1 MSKYF
6 SCFKSKKEEVYKTKK
21 NPVVHIPV
29 LEPISIPDGLIELMG
44 LEEECK
50 KQIRYLEE
58 QSAKFMGYYK
68 YSMKNGRSV
77 QAMEN
82 LKLYKATQMELG
94 MFKDALTKVE
104 EKLSIKYN
112 KQ

>member
-6 SCFKSKKEEVYKTKK
+6 SCFKSKKEEVYKPKK
-21 NPVVHIPV
+21 NPVVQIPV
-29 LEPISIPDGLIELMG
+29 LEPIPIPDGLIELMG

-94 MFKDALTKVE
+94 MFRDALTKVE

-112 KQ
+112 KH